1 MDAVALQEAAAF
13 SSSQKFVSRGRRLKK
28 YKKEAVDEM
37 AEANLHRCDSICLY
51 LGKIALIVIGFAC
64 AIGRFVLTTEVIGP
78 FSCHLLLVFS
88 SS

>member
-1 MDAVALQEAAAF
+1 MDAAALQEAAAF

-28 YKKEAVDEM
+28 CKKEAVDEM

-64 AIGRFVLTTEVIGP
+64 AIGRFVLTPEVIGP
-78 FSCHLLLVFS
+78 SPCRSAVSFL
-88 SS
+88 